1 MAMGRQKDGQGDL
14 MVSWSEMPRSPGH
27 VFYDRLQSV
36 LIEVGFDAFSEAS
49 CRPYYAARMGAPS
62 VPPGCYFRM
71 HLVGYFE
78 GIDSERGL
86 EWRCSDSLSLR
97 AFLRLGSRDRVP
109 DHSWLSRSRTRLPH
123 EVHAAVF
130 DWVLVLIAEAGLIK
144 GERIGVDAST
154 MEANAALRNIVRR
167 ANGEGY
173 REMLERLA
181 RESGVETPTA
191 EDLARLERKR
201 KGKKLSNTDW
211 VSKSDPEAKIAKM
224 KDGTTHLAYKPEHAV
239 DLDTGAVV
247 AAELHPADEGDT
259 TTLSKTLAKAEANLG
274 AMDAA
279 PTAEDPAECVADKGY
294 HSRAVLRALNDS
306 PWKTRIAAP
315 KQTGFSRWHGD
326 EAARRAVTNNRAR
339 LKSGVA
345 REAFKLR
352 AEIVER
358 CFAHN
363 LDRGGMRRT
372 WLRGRENV
380 HKRYLLHVAGHNLS
394 LLMRQ
399 LIGAGIPRE
408 AVAGGYG
415 GIFVLL
421 TPTGAMLVA
430 RGARKA
436 ARRLSPPHSSSGG
449 ESRKKPLNQRAVQR
463 RRPSQPPR
471 GRTPLR
477 TPRPYRGP
485 TRPTRLRHPRR
496 TWLSALRSGRRPAA
510 VPPDEPALRAH
521 LDRHHHQPRFRRM
534 ALRLRRPQDNDRAA
548 RPPDPPLRDHRNES
562 WRFKNR
568 C

>member
-1 MAMGRQKDGQGDL
+1 MDNNNGSDDRDRWARLRFAVVGPLLASPPPAGQLRSELERLSQRDWEHPSGQGPVRFA
-14 MVSWSEMPRSPGH
+14 VST
-27 VFYDRLQSV
+27 
-36 LIEVGFDAFSEAS
+36 IE
-49 CRPYYAARMGAPS
+49 RWHYAARAADRDPVKALRQQPRADAG
-62 VPPGCYFRM
+62 R
-71 HLVGYFE
+71 
-78 GIDSERGL
+78 ERAM
-86 EWRCSDSLSLR
+86 S
-97 AFLRLGSRDRVP
+97 
-109 DHSWLSRSRTRLPH
+109 
-123 EVHAAVF
+123 
-130 DWVLVLIAEAGLIK
+130 
-144 GERIGVDAST
+144 
-154 MEANAALRNIVRR
+154 AALIEALRDQYR
-167 ANGEGY
+167 AHPSWSAQLHYE
-173 REMLERLA
+173 
-181 RESGVETPTA
+181 
-191 EDLARLERKR
+191 KR

-211 VSKSDPEAKIAKM
+211 VSKSDPEARIAKM

-259 TTLSKTLAKAEANLG
+259 TTLSKTLAKAEANLE
-274 AMDAA
+274 AVDAA
-279 PTAEDPAECVADKGY
+279 PTSEDPAECVADKGY

-399 LIGAGIPRE
+399 LIGAGTPRE

-421 TPTGAMLVA
+421 TPTAVMPVA
-430 RGARKA
+430 LAVSQSGQTAFA
-436 ARRLSPPHSSSGG
+436 AAFLIW
-449 ESRKKPLNQRAVQR
+449 E
-463 RRPSQPPR
+463 
-471 GRTPLR
+471 
-477 TPRPYRGP
+477 
-485 TRPTRLRHPRR
+485 
-496 TWLSALRSGRRPAA
+496 
-510 VPPDEPALRAH
+510 
-521 LDRHHHQPRFRRM
+521 
-534 ALRLRRPQDNDRAA
+534 
-548 RPPDPPLRDHRNES
+548 
-562 WRFKNR
+562 
-568 C
+568 